1 MKVGKL
7 QSLVELDLFECSELQ
22 CLPDSI
28 VDLSNLQI
36 FRLSGCHKLEN
47 LPAELGKLQSLV
59 ELDLFECS
67 KLRCVPDSIVDL
79 PNMQTSPFS
88 GFHKLENLLTTGET
102 SKLGGTEFI

>member
-1 MKVGKL
+1 
-7 QSLVELDLFECSELQ
+7 
-22 CLPDSI
+22 
-28 VDLSNLQI
+28 
-36 FRLSGCHKLEN
+36 
-47 LPAELGKLQSLV
+47 LV